1 MAEAPVQFEVGG
13 RKYVTIPITG
23 FDVLDLDRIVAEKWV
38 AMHSRVMV
46 LGIDPENKTA
56 VGTAMARELT
66 KEFASMSRE
75 EYRNLLELSL
85 SSTTLIGGA
94 KEKDTRLSDADVI
107 GNAFAGHLVDI
118 PEVLL
123 AVWTANKLTPF
134 A

>member
-1 MAEAPVQFEVGG
+1 M
-13 RKYVTIPITG
+13 
-23 FDVLDLDRIVAEKWV
+23 
-38 AMHSRVMV
+38 
-46 LGIDPENKTA
+46 LGIDPEDKTA

-75 EYRNLLELSL
+75 EYRILLELSL

-94 KEKDTRLSDADVI
+94 KEKDTRLSNADVI